1 MYAHTTTHTE
11 LRDRTG
17 DIKEYYEMQ
26 LYTHTHTTPTHPHT
40 HTHTHT
46 HREREIR
53 DWAGR
58 SKEIQLY
65 EHTHACPEKER
76 NKGGSKGMP

>member
-17 DIKEYYEMQ
+17 DIQKEYYNMQ
-26 LYTHTHTTPTHPHT
+26 LYTHTHTHT
-40 HTHTHT
+40 HTHTQ
-46 HREREIR
+46 IR
-53 DWAGR
+53 NWAGR

-65 EHTHACPEKER
+65 AHTRMHREGEK
-76 NKGGSKGMP
+76 